1 MSIFFGLLISTDMI
15 FIIYYKYK
23 LIRVPIFQYFITLF
37 FYIGYSFSDCI
48 EKYLIDYNYIN
59 PFLKI
64 MIEGIFQLLMALL
77 SIIWIEPFMEF
88 KMLKDKTRF
97 IIVFILYSLL

>member
-1 MSIFFGLLISTDMI
+1 MI

-48 EKYLIDYNYIN
+48 EKYLIDYNYMN
-59 PFLKI
+59 PFLII
-64 MIEGIFQLLMALL
+64 MIEG
-77 SIIWIEPFMEF
+77 
-88 KMLKDKTRF
+88 
-97 IIVFILYSLL
+97 VF

>member
-48 EKYLIDYNYIN
+48 ENYLIDYNYID

-64 MIEGIFQLLMALL
+64 MIEGIFQLL
-77 SIIWIEPFMEF
+77 IWH
-88 KMLKDKTRF
+88 
-97 IIVFILYSLL
+97 Y

>member
-1 MSIFFGLLISTDMI
+1 MPRVSRICIPAGAWFLAGAWILVTDMI

-48 EKYLIDYNYIN
+48 EKYLIDYNYID

-64 MIEGIFQLLMALL
+64 MIEGIFQLL
-77 SIIWIEPFMEF
+77 IWH
-88 KMLKDKTRF
+88 
-97 IIVFILYSLL
+97 Y